1 MYSLDFDEEAIQFL
15 EKQEQLIKER
25 IFQKIQ
31 KTKENPHRY
40 FERLEG
46 RMDYKLRVGDYRVIA
61 DIDDTVKNIQV
72 TLIGH
77 RKDIYKK
84 LPKESVS

>member
-1 MYSLDFDEEAIQFL
+1 MYSLIFDKEAIHFL
-15 EKQEQLIKER
+15 EKQELIIKER
-25 IFQKIQ
+25 IFRKVQ

-46 RMDYKLRVGDYRVIA
+46 RIDYKLRVGDYRVIA
-61 DIDDTVKNIQV
+61 DIDDTTKTIQV

-77 RKDIYKK
+77 RKDVYSK
-84 LPKESVS
+84 LPE